1 MNPQQA
7 LRKRRRPCRPD
18 LQTQLESLL
27 DQVWRSEG
35 YWRLDDRIALAVRV
49 ASTQNSNKPLG

>member
-7 LRKRRRPCRPD
+7 LRKRQRPSRPD

-27 DQVWRSEG
+27 DQVWRCEG
-35 YWRLDDRIALAVRV
+35 SWRLDDRIALAVRV
-49 ASTQNSNKPLG
+49 SSTQNRQRPL